1 MGDWRDMQPS
11 DGFWGGV
18 GDSLAASPWW
28 AMVGGL
34 LVLCCAVIYAKYV
47 YPGHKEIKMRELDI
61 RDRETQNDT
70 DRIKANAALAENMR
84 GLRESNDILAQ
95 QNAALAAGIEES
107 KVRSREMGESVSR
120 IDATTSHAA
129 EQIADIHRAIVRKDT
144 E

>member
-1 MGDWRDMQPS
+1 
-11 DGFWGGV
+11 
-18 GDSLAASPWW
+18 
-28 AMVGGL
+28 
-34 LVLCCAVIYAKYV
+34 
-47 YPGHKEIKMRELDI
+47 MRELDI
-61 RDRETQNDT
+61 RDRETQNDE

-129 EQIADIHRAIVRKDT
+129 EQIADIHRAIVRRGD
-144 E
+144 EG